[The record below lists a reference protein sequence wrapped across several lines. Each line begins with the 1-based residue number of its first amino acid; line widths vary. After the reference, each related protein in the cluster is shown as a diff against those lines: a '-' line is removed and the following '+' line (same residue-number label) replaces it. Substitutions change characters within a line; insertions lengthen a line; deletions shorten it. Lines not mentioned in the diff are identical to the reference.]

1 VRRPNPPLA
10 RLAGVAVLSLALAAA
25 AAPSRAAAAF
35 KVYPTVLDLDR
46 APGAAALGAIDVKLS
61 GEAGQRFRTV
71 IEDIGQRP
79 DGSQVYTPASG
90 SRFSA
95 SSWVSVSPRSF
106 SGAPDRV
113 QPIQYRVT
121 VPPGAEP
128 GDHLASLTVQ
138 RLSGNSEGATA
149 AAIEAVSVRLTIRV
163 RGKVRPAAQITKLEV
178 PGVAN
183 GGPVDVTAAV
193 RNSGNVTLDFEGANR
208 GGVTIRAGDAR
219 KARLE
224 PFAGK
229 LFPGQTR
236 EFVSSWDD
244 PPLFGSFDAEA
255 SVRTGAGSAR
265 RSAGFLVVP
274 WRELGALLL
283 TIAAVAIFALGW
295 RRRRWGY

>member
-1 VRRPNPPLA
+1 MSTPVA
-10 RLAGVAVLSLALAAA
+10 RLVAVTALVLTIGATATA
-25 AAPSRAAAAF
+25 HPAVAAF

-46 APGAAALGAIDVKLS
+46 APGAAALGTIDVKLS

-71 IEDIGQRP
+71 IEDISQRP
-79 DGSQVYTPASG
+79 DGTQVYTPASG

-95 SSWVSVSPRSF
+95 SSWISVSPRTF
-106 SGAPDRV
+106 AGAPDRV
-113 QPIQYRVT
+113 QPIQYRIT
-121 VPPGAEP
+121 VPPDAEP

-138 RLSGNSEGATA
+138 RLAGNSEGATA

-163 RGKVRPAAQITKLEV
+163 RGKVRPRAQIVTLSA
-178 PGVAN
+178 PSIAD
-183 GGPVDVTAAV
+183 GGPVDVTTAV
-193 RNSGNVTLDFEGANR
+193 RNSGNVTLNFDGANR
-208 GGVTIRAGDAR
+208 GGVTIFDGDSR

-224 PFAGK
+224 PFTGK

-255 SVRTGAGSAR
+255 TIHTGPDSAHR
-265 RSAGFLVVP
+265 RAGFLVIP
-274 WRELGALLL
+274 WREVGALLL
-283 TIAAVAIFALGW
+283 IVAAVAIFALGW